1 MEPYKVVETKFGNYS
16 LVTEHNNEYE
26 IYFSKYWQQD
36 VVDLYA
42 PVSIKVYE
50 LYFEPVR
57 IEKKCQD
64 KRLSYTVMSILKT
77 FLKENDCAVFYATQ
91 RDDGRNQE
99 LFTLYKFW
107 LRSFLQYIDE
117 PAFKLDRAVY
127 YEGQVESFISCI
139 AFQRS
144 IEESDLDAN
153 QVLDLI
159 LTEIYPRAT
168 IAAL

>member
-1 MEPYKVVETKFGNYS
+1 MEPYKFIETRFGNYS

-42 PVSIKVYE
+42 PVNIKVYE

-57 IEKKCQD
+57 IEKKFND
-64 KRLSYTVMSILKT
+64 KRLSYTVMSILQT

-107 LRSFLQYIDE
+107 LRSFLQYMNE
-117 PAFKLDRAVY
+117 PVSKLDRAVF
-127 YEGQVESFISCI
+127 YEGLAESFISCI
-139 AFQRS
+139 VLNRS
-144 IEESDLDAN
+144 IEESDMSAD
-153 QVLDLI
+153 QVLDLV
-159 LTEIYPRAT
+159 LAEIYPRAT
-168 IAAL
+168 ICVM